1 MLQVKIEVD
10 WDRSSDEDVDLES
23 SSEATAKDDDDVVN
37 ATVDVTADIVAKSSN
52 LSSVDKE
59 PKMRIVNLESARGS
73 VGLVSGN
80 RRWVSGNKSFQAVSG
95 SKPPAMAP
103 PPPPRGRVKKTCK
116 EMRHKRYKHCN
127 SLPSRMWH
135 PRDDLSSAWHFGG
148 RRVWSWM
155 HDGTN
160 ANGWIELCENGYLCT
175 NLCSSKAG
183 SWKRQPDSDN
193 VLVTFGKC
201 CHVLELQITRPDN
214 ISVKNSCDPT
224 FIVRKR
230 TLVNGD
236 PLRDTRPCR
245 TRGRLLDIK

>member
-73 VGLVSGN
+73 VGLVSGK
-80 RRWVSGNKSFQAVSG
+80 RRWVSDNKSFQAVSG

-116 EMRHKRYKHCN
+116 EMRHKK
-127 SLPSRMWH
+127 
-135 PRDDLSSAWHFGG
+135 
-148 RRVWSWM
+148 
-155 HDGTN
+155 
-160 ANGWIELCENGYLCT
+160 
-175 NLCSSKAG
+175 
-183 SWKRQPDSDN
+183 
-193 VLVTFGKC
+193 
-201 CHVLELQITRPDN
+201 
-214 ISVKNSCDPT
+214 
-224 FIVRKR
+224 
-230 TLVNGD
+230 
-236 PLRDTRPCR
+236 
-245 TRGRLLDIK
+245 